1 MADKPVT
8 VVINFAD
15 ARDRAQSRLESAD
28 NGLKPKTEVN
38 YHPAIGPDCCGVCS
52 FGVFKPGEN
61 VGTCS
66 KVAGT
71 IRWRMVSDLYMSRTA
86 ATSDA
91 PTDPA

>member
-1 MADKPVT
+1 MAEKPVT

-28 NGLKPKTEVN
+28 NGLKPKTEAN
-38 YHPAIGPDCCGVCS
+38 YHPAIGPDCCGTCA
-52 FGVFKPGEN
+52 FGVFRPGEN
-61 VGTCS
+61 VGSCS

-91 PTDPA
+91 PVDPA

>member
-15 ARDRAQSRLESAD
+15 ARDRAQSRMEAAD
-28 NGLKPKTEVN
+28 NGLKPKSDVN
-38 YHPAIGPDCCGVCS
+38 YRPSIGPDCCGTCV
-52 FGVFKPGEN
+52 FGVFRPGEN
-61 VGTCS
+61 VGSCT

-71 IRWRMVSDLYMSRTA
+71 IRWRMTSDLYESRTA
-86 ATSDA
+86 AKSDA